1 MYRQRSAKGAPIS
14 TVALKNT
21 QRIRQTACCAYVSHC
36 GKRIWLSFKNR
47 SLLAH
52 QRKLKESM
60 LLVFQL
66 YKKETSVLQVLTSET
81 LREVDMSRHSSIC
94 RFCGVE
100 EA

>member
-1 MYRQRSAKGAPIS
+1 
-14 TVALKNT
+14 
-21 QRIRQTACCAYVSHC
+21 
-36 GKRIWLSFKNR
+36 
-47 SLLAH
+47 
-52 QRKLKESM
+52 M

-66 YKKETSVLQVLTSET
+66 YKKETSVLQVYTSET